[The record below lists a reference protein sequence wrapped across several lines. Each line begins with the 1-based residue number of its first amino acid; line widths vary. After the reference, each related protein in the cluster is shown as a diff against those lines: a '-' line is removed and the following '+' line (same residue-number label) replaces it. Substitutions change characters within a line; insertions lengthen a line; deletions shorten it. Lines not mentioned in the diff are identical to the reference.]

1 MPGYGNVFVDALAGE
16 SWIEVGRDAHI
27 TWRLSDAYGLGWS
40 DAHRAEFAA
49 ALASY
54 AAVAN
59 ITFAMVASDSAADL
73 VEYRVTTA
81 QFAAAFPSSPYGAH
95 KAGWAGYHYGPHD
108 VEGTSDAARGYY
120 DANKL
125 NSWLILHELGHGLGL
140 EHPHTTIHGAG
151 LFPGVKNGKSNDLG
165 AYGLNNTLNTVMSY
179 NTLKGY
185 GGIFDGPMALD
196 IAALQ
201 AMYGTNS
208 STATGNGTYVVAR
221 GAYKAIWDA
230 GGTDWLVA
238 GTDNGAYI
246 DLRPATLELGAG
258 AGGWLSRANGYAGGY
273 TIAHGVEIENA
284 RGGSGNDILVGNHL
298 INILEGGAGD
308 DVYITDDADDIIIDT
323 SGLDAIVSSVSA
335 SLVGRDGIERLFLT
349 GSATHGTG
357 NSLDNGLFGNGAAN
371 TLDGREGNDWL
382 VGGRGKDTLIGGEGA
397 DVFVYKHVKDSLKGW
412 AKRDEIVDFERGVDL
427 INMKAIDAKKHDP
440 GNDKF
445 KWIGK
450 SKFHHV
456 EGELRYVQKSG
467 FVLVE
472 GDTNGD
478 GRADFQIQI
487 DGVWGLGKGDFIL

>member
-1 MPGYGNVFVDALAGE
+1 MSGSGNVFIDALAGE
-16 SWIEVGRDAHI
+16 SWLDAGRDAHI

-40 DAHRAEFAA
+40 DAQRTDLAA

-59 ITFAMVASDSAADL
+59 ITFQMVATDTAADL
-73 VEYRVTTA
+73 VEYRVTTS

-95 KAGWAGYHYGPHD
+95 RAGWAGYHYGPHD
-108 VEGTSDAARGYY
+108 VEGTSEPARGYY
-120 DANKL
+120 DSNKL

-140 EHPHTTIHGAG
+140 EHPHTAIHGTG
-151 LFPGVKNGKSNDLG
+151 LFPGIKNGNGSDRG
-165 AYGLNNTLNTVMSY
+165 TYGLNNTLNTLMSY
-179 NTLKGY
+179 NSLKGY
-185 GGIFDGPMALD
+185 GTTFDGPMALD

-201 AMYGTNS
+201 AMYGANM
-208 STATGNGTYVVAR
+208 STATGSDTYVVAR

-238 GTDNGAYI
+238 GTDNGAYL
-246 DLRPATLELGAG
+246 DLRPATLEVEPGG
-258 AGGWLSRANGYAGGY
+258 GGWLSRATGFSGGY
-273 TIAHGVEIENA
+273 TIAAGVWIENA
-284 RGGSGNDILVGNHL
+284 RGGAGNDILVGNEL
-298 INILEGGAGD
+298 VNRLEGGLGD
-308 DVYITDDADDIIIDT
+308 DVYITDDSWDVIVDT
-323 SGLDAIVSSVSA
+323 GGTDAIQSSVSA
-335 SLVGRDGIERLFLT
+335 SLESRPGIERLFLT
-349 GSATHGTG
+349 GNATYGTG
-357 NSLDNGLFGNGAAN
+357 NDLDNGLFGNSVAN
-371 TLDGREGNDWL
+371 TLDGGGGDDWL
-382 VGGRGKDTLIGGEGA
+382 YGGRGKDTLIGGTGA
-397 DVFVYKHVKDSLKGW
+397 DVFDFNNIKDSRKGW
-412 AKRDEIVDFERGVDL
+412 AKRDEIVDFERGLDT
-427 INMKAIDAKKHDP
+427 INLKTIDAMRSDP

-478 GRADFQIQI
+478 GRADFQIQL